1 MAALG
6 KIRSRGKILIGII
19 GLALFAF
26 IAEQAVESYNTT
38 RNNEKQQVGEV
49 YGEKISVQEFQ
60 KLVDEYTEALKMQ
73 QGQENLNDEQ
83 MNQVKDAVWNS
94 YVQSKLVEDEAKKLG
109 LTVTDQELQNILSQ
123 GTNPISK
130 RDALT

>member
-1 MAALG
+1 M
-6 KIRSRGKILIGII
+6 
-19 GLALFAF
+19 
-26 IAEQAVESYNTT
+26 ESYNTT

-83 MNQVKDAVWNS
+83 MNQVKDAVE
-94 YVQSKLVEDEAKKLG
+94 QLC
-109 LTVTDQELQNILSQ
+109 TV
-123 GTNPISK
+123 
-130 RDALT
+130 